1 MNAQRTTQIANQLS
15 DMMALMIS
23 SHAAPHTKDAPIKQT
38 EEKAVGIYLL
48 LEDELHGQVV
58 LTLPQDS
65 APNIVDFM
73 LEKQPGTCV
82 YLGDVA

>member
-1 MNAQRTTQIANQLS
+1 MNTQRTTQMANQLS
-15 DMMALMIS
+15 DMMAMMIS
-23 SHAAPHTKDAPIKQT
+23 SHTASQTQDAPIKQ
-38 EEKAVGIYLL
+38 EEEAAGIYLL
-48 LEDELHGQVV
+48 LDGLHGQVV
-58 LTLPQDS
+58 MTLPRDS